1 VLDWDQPTAQVK
13 DAFSE
18 FSPDGFGT
26 IVMDLHGGGG
36 RLPSPQEW
44 RGMPVL
50 ELESD
55 VASGIFEGVETT
67 ADKLAAAFR
76 KRKVGTPAF
85 HLIRIVWI
93 DPSNVADTVAALKSR
108 HPEMNLEVLDP
119 YTFLAL
125 YKRTLSGPAVGGH
138 P

>member
-1 VLDWDQPTAQVK
+1 VK

-55 VASGIFEGVETT
+55 VASGTFEGAGTT

-85 HLIRIVWI
+85 HLVRIVWI
-93 DPSNVADTVAALKSR
+93 DPSNVADSVAVLRQR
-108 HPEMNLEVLDP
+108 HPELNLEVLDP

-125 YKRTLSGPAVGGH
+125 YRRALPRSAVRGP